1 MYQLFEKEAITTVN
15 SKLADKELSVIVEVI
30 DRPDLEQKVIQKVL
44 TKPRYVSHSVLSDAL
59 SSNKKEK

>member
-1 MYQLFEKEAITTVN
+1 
-15 SKLADKELSVIVEVI
+15 VI

>member
-1 MYQLFEKEAITTVN
+1 LYQLFEKEAITTVN

-30 DRPDLEQKVIQKVL
+30 DRP
-44 TKPRYVSHSVLSDAL
+44 VLSDAL